1 MHAKVLVHPKIMNA
15 DFYLVIH
22 DNNYVQLYI

>member
-1 MHAKVLVHPKIMNA
+1 MHAKVLKYPKIMNT
-15 DFYLVIH
+15 DSYLVIH